1 MRFTY
6 QMKSYWQSIVI
17 ALLSVLLVLGMN
29 LPIHSQNHL
38 NYLVQTARVSYQQGN
53 FDRSLELLRQ
63 AVIGYQEQ
71 GKTVERVQVLSLIS
85 LTQQQLGNWQE
96 AQKAI
101 DSSLSS
107 IESLSSDQNKQR
119 VLAQIYNAKG
129 HLEYRTGK
137 SELALHTW
145 QRSEKLYRAVGDAVA
160 IKGNSI
166 DIAQAEKSLGFYR
179 RSCNSVLE
187 ALVRENYDCQ
197 ELSDSQLKEILEE
210 VTSKPNHLTV
220 KALTSLGNSLLLMAQ
235 LPEAQAVMEESQTL
249 NAKLSPP
256 ALSSTKTILLSL
268 GDIHRALARQAKARE
283 EVKIF
288 RAESIIAINFYRQV
302 EAKKLNNELD
312 SLYRL
317 EAQINR
323 LNLYIATEQ
332 WQLAQNLA
340 DNIDFNFDRFNNTRS
355 VVATQI
361 NLARALTL
369 LKQHQI
375 PIAHSWTE
383 IAELYRLAAI
393 KAQNIGDIRSE
404 SYAWGY
410 LGQIAAEHQ
419 LVLDQTPEELLTTA
433 LNLAQTINAGEI
445 AYRWQWQ
452 LGKIYLQ
459 RNPELAISAYQASVA
474 TLTSLR
480 TDLVALD
487 REIQFSFKEQVEPVY
502 RELAN
507 LLLTGNNLSQARLK
521 QARDTIEA
529 LQLAELDNYFQD
541 ACLEYQ
547 PKEINDIDAKAA
559 AIYTIIL
566 KDRLE
571 IILATS
577 DRQFHRYKT
586 VISKNELTATIEQLQ
601 ESLVQPDLTLQTQKL
616 AGQIYNWLIKP
627 LETDLNRISPQTLV
641 FVADGQ
647 LQSIPMSVLYD
658 GKQYLMEKYAIAIT
672 PGLQLVNLT
681 QKPKQPKVLA
691 AGISESRNINK
702 LYFAPLPNVKAELA
716 NIRSQLPGEV
726 LLNNR
731 FNLQEFTEKLNST
744 GASIVHL
751 ATHGQFSS
759 NPDRAFLLS
768 WDNLLNIKD
777 FSNLLLQRKRLIAN
791 PIDLLILSACE
802 TASGD
807 NRATLGLAGMSARTG
822 ANTTL
827 ATMWQIEDN
836 STAVLIKNFY
846 QILQQKP
853 HLNKA
858 QALQQAQLKLR
869 KNFAQD
875 WEIPYIWSSYILV
888 GNWQ

>member
-1 MRFTY
+1 
-6 QMKSYWQSIVI
+6 MKFYRRSIVL
-17 ALLSVLLVLGMN
+17 ALLTALLVLGIN
-29 LPIHSQNHL
+29 LPINSQNNL
-38 NYLVQTARVSYQQGN
+38 NYLVQTARVSYQQGD
-53 FDRSLELLRQ
+53 FDRSLELLQ
-63 AVIGYQEQ
+63 EAVIGYQRQ
-71 GKTVERVQVLSLIS
+71 GKTLEQAQVLSLIS
-85 LTQQQLGNWQE
+85 LTQQQLGNWQA
-96 AQKAI
+96 AQQAI

-107 IESLSSDQNKQR
+107 IESLSSDKNKQR
-119 VLAQIYNAKG
+119 VLAQIYNTKG

-137 SELALHTW
+137 SELALKTW
-145 QRSEKLYRAVGDAVA
+145 QQAGELYSGVGDAFA

-179 RSCNSVLE
+179 RSCNRILE
-187 ALVRENYDCQ
+187 ALERETYDCQ
-197 ELSDSQLKEILEE
+197 ELSNSQLKELLTK
-210 VTSKPNHLTV
+210 VASQPNHLNV
-220 KALTSLGNSLLLMAQ
+220 KALTSLGNSLMLMAQ
-235 LPEAQAVMEESQTL
+235 LPEAKTVMEESQTL
-249 NAKLSPP
+249 NEKLSPP
-256 ALSSTKTILLSL
+256 SLSSTKTILLGL
-268 GDIHRALARQAKARE
+268 GNIYRALALQAKARE
-283 EVKIF
+283 ELEVLMK
-288 RAESIIAINFYRQV
+288 ESEIAIGFYHQV
-302 EAKKLNNELD
+302 EARELNNELD

-340 DNIDFNFDRFNNTRS
+340 NNIDFNFDRFNPTRS
-355 VVATQI
+355 LVATQI
-361 NLARALTL
+361 NLARTLTL
-369 LKQHQI
+369 LKQHQT
-375 PIAHSWTE
+375 PIVYSWAE
-383 IAELYRLAAI
+383 IAELYRLAAK
-393 KAQNIGDIRSE
+393 KAQNIGDIQNE

-410 LGQIAAEHQ
+410 LGEIATEHK
-419 LVLDQTPEELLTTA
+419 LTLEQTPEELLATA

-452 LGKIYLQ
+452 LGRIYRQ
-459 RNPELAISAYQASVA
+459 RNPKLAILAYQASVA

-502 RELAN
+502 RELAD
-507 LLLTGNNLSQARLK
+507 LLLTGNNLSQERLK

-547 PKEINDIDAKAA
+547 PREINDIDAEAA

-566 KDRLE
+566 EDRLE

-577 DRQFHRYKT
+577 DRQFQRYKT
-586 VISKNELTATIEQLQ
+586 FISQNELAGTIQKLR
-601 ESLVQPDLTLQTQKL
+601 ESLVQPDLTLETQKL

-627 LETDLNRISPQTLV
+627 LEADLNQVRPQTLV
-641 FVADGQ
+641 FVLDEE
-647 LQSIPMSVLYD
+647 LQSIPLSVLYD
-658 GKQYLMEKYAIAIT
+658 GKQYLMEKYAIAMT

-681 QKPKQPKVLA
+681 KKPEQPKVLA

-702 LYFAPLPNVKAELA
+702 LYFAPLPNVKTELA
-716 NIRSQLPGEV
+716 SVRSQLPGEV
-726 LLNNR
+726 LLNKQ
-731 FNLQEFTEKLNST
+731 FNLQEFTEQLNST
-744 GASIVHL
+744 KASIVHL

-759 NPDRAFLLS
+759 NPDRTFLLS
-768 WDNLLNIKD
+768 WENLLNIKD
-777 FSNLLLQRKRLIAN
+777 FSNILLQRKRLIAN

-807 NRATLGLAGMSARTG
+807 KRATLGLAGMSARTG

-858 QALQQAQLKLR
+858 QALQQAQQELR
-869 KNFAQD
+869 KNSTQD
-875 WEIPYIWSSYILV
+875 WEIPFIWSTYVLV